1 MASQTLTDL
10 FNSHIPLASCKPRE
24 LWKLDRINAAGHTSE
39 WAVIQRN
46 SQLISE
52 LLEVTSGRIP
62 HQKTLAPALDAW
74 LRDKGIQW
82 AYTDTERAALHLRT
96 MLMSLVPF
104 RRNSSK
110 KFPFKHQSLQVLA
123 DKIHQSDDEG
133 GPACPSAGSQESAC
147 EPILPAPAKRI
158 MIQISDP
165 PTPEPAPEI
174 SLDDLDWLEK
184 NLFGQTSSAAEKQRV
199 FGDSSFPEDELGN
212 ANANP
217 VMPADFTKN
226 SQKPAAEKK
235 SVLRRPSAAAAAA
248 APAAAPKK
256 RPSASAKTMKAV
268 ETKKTKTDE
277 DDETKETDPIRSYLN
292 FEGPEERQK
301 CYKRLHSK
309 VWHDERNRC
318 LRNGHSDEY
327 AKNQAAK
334 SARSTIE
341 RWNKA
346 IADRGLDVN

>member
-1 MASQTLTDL
+1 
-10 FNSHIPLASCKPRE
+10 
-24 LWKLDRINAAGHTSE
+24 
-39 WAVIQRN
+39 
-46 SQLISE
+46 
-52 LLEVTSGRIP
+52 
-62 HQKTLAPALDAW
+62 
-74 LRDKGIQW
+74 
-82 AYTDTERAALHLRT
+82 
-96 MLMSLVPF
+96 
-104 RRNSSK
+104 
-110 KFPFKHQSLQVLA
+110 
-123 DKIHQSDDEG
+123 
-133 GPACPSAGSQESAC
+133 
-147 EPILPAPAKRI
+147 

-226 SQKPAAEKK
+226 GQKPAAEKK

-248 APAAAPKK
+248 AAPAAAPKK
-256 RPSASAKTMKAV
+256 IPSASAKKMKAM
-268 ETKKTKTDE
+268 ETKKTKPDE
-277 DDETKETDPIRSYLN
+277 DDDTKETDLIRSYLN
-292 FEGPEERQK
+292 FEGPEERHK
-301 CYKRLHSK
+301 YYKRPHSK

-334 SARSTIE
+334 AARSTIE

-346 IADRGLDVN
+346 SADRGLDVN